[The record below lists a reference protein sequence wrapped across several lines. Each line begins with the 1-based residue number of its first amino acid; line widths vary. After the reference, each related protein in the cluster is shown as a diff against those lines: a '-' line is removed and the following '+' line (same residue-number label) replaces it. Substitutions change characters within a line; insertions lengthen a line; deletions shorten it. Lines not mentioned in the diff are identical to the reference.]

1 MYVGGG
7 AGFTA
12 EFLSGSSKPTYLVPV
27 FADIKYSFI
36 NMKATPFVSLKAG
49 GYADV
54 TNTGIRTFA
63 NPAVGVDISRFSIKV
78 GYEYRLG
85 CWRFGEGISS
95 HHLKCGLGFT
105 F

>member
-1 MYVGGG
+1 MKRFLTIICALAFSG
-7 AGFTA
+7 AA
-12 EFLSGSSKPTYLVPV
+12 LSAQNT
-27 FADIKYSFI
+27 ADIVNVNGKD
-36 NMKATPFVSLKAG
+36 TPFVSLKAG